1 MVFIYLLIYVGMYI
15 ILICKLD
22 VLVSEG
28 LVDL

>member
-1 MVFIYLLIYVGMYI
+1 MVFIYLLIYVRMYI

-22 VLVSEG
+22 ILVSEG